1 MEKKEIRLNAGKRKS
16 LVLDFRR
23 HCESME
29 CDEKSAYEEA
39 KAEAIETIDS
49 SFATMKEV
57 VERKYHLEDVADLQ
71 RLQRKYNTVN
81 AVGKDSCFFMNVEGV
96 TEIDQ
101 YGDEEEKRGHFSF
114 HLDGAYQGQRSRYAS
129 SSSNHGM
136 NFAYAMYRDEMKA
149 VGLNP
154 DCNIEAE
161 ITYERG
167 ADRYDRR
174 SNPWLATARNDNS
187 HYLQG
192 KQGSPDRFSEWRDKY
207 ELHVIGTGGCR
218 SRAIP
223 CTELEFAK
231 FEMMHHAKQEVV
243 KQHTAWIQIVVARVD
258 RFKEI
263 VKSMTKFS
271 QVEDFAKKFD
281 WTIAPEI
288 LADKMGMDLV
298 ISIDDAVDSI
308 MNIGKKAPSR
318 EEKIKARIL
327 YNAQQSS
334 MSSN

>member
-1 MEKKEIRLNAGKRKS
+1 MDKKEVRLNAGKRKS

-29 CDEKSAYEEA
+29 CDEKTAYEQA
-39 KAEAIETIDS
+39 KIDAKETIDS
-49 SFATMKEV
+49 SFEVMKEV
-57 VERKYHLEDVADLQ
+57 VERKYHLSDVAELQ

-81 AVGKDSCFFMNVEGV
+81 ATGKDSCFFMNVEGV
-96 TEIDQ
+96 KEVDQ
-101 YGDEEEKRGHFSF
+101 YGDEEDKRGHFSF
-114 HLDGAYQGQRSRYAS
+114 HLDGGYQAS
-129 SSSNHGM
+129 SSSYTSSTRNHGM
-136 NFAYAMYRDEMKA
+136 NFAYAMYRDEMKK

-187 HYLQG
+187 HFLQG
-192 KQGSPDRFSEWRDKY
+192 KQGSPDVFEEWKDKY
-207 ELHVIGTGGCR
+207 SLNIIGSGGCR

-308 MNIGKKAPSR
+308 MSIGKKAPTLQ
-318 EEKIKARIL
+318 EKIKARLL
-327 YNAQQSS
+327 YEAQQSNLAS
-334 MSSN
+334 